1 MQASIDPTFSVV
13 VPTYRRPDA
22 LRATL
27 TALAGL
33 DYPSDRYE
41 VIVIDD
47 ASDERTAKLVD
58 AHRGRGVALS
68 FATQSHRGAAA
79 ARNHGARLA
88 DGDLLLFCDDDIVV
102 DSNHLRAHLAAQA
115 EHRDALVNGAWEFT
129 AAVHEALARTPFGR
143 YRLELERNFQSDATG
158 RVLEGGCIEIAMLGS
173 WDLSLQREL
182 FWDLGGFDERFP
194 AAGAEDQD
202 FSLRARKAG
211 ARLLL
216 DPRIRCLHND
226 NRLDLAAY
234 CAREERSA
242 QTMPVLMRKFPA
254 QFGRSAYVREN
265 RPIERGDSLRLAIKK
280 GVKWLLSRRPVLS
293 GLHRAT
299 GLAERLDVPEPLL
312 RQLYSA
318 LLGLHLFRGF
328 RRAWRRRGAAGR

>member
-1 MQASIDPTFSVV
+1 MQANIDPTFSIV
-13 VPTYRRPDA
+13 VPTYQRPDA

-27 TALAGL
+27 AALVGL
-33 DYPSDRYE
+33 DYPTDRYE
-41 VIVIDD
+41 VIVIDDD

-58 AHRGRGVALS
+58 AHRCGGVELS

-88 DGDLLLFCDDDIVV
+88 GGDLLLFCDDDIVV
-102 DSNHLRAHLAAQA
+102 DPNHLHAHLAARA
-115 EHRDALVNGAWEFT
+115 AHSDALVNGAWEFT

-143 YRLELERNFQSDATG
+143 YRLELERKFQADATG
-158 RVLEGGCIEIAMLGS
+158 RVLEGGCIEMAMLGS
-173 WDLSLQREL
+173 WDLSLPRKL

-202 FSLRARKAG
+202 LSLRARAAG
-211 ARLLL
+211 ALLLL
-216 DPRIRCLHND
+216 DPRIRCVHND
-226 NRLDLAAY
+226 NRRDLASY

-242 QTMPVLMRKFPA
+242 QTMPVLARKFPA

-265 RPIERGDSLRLAIKK
+265 RPIERDDSLRLAIKK
-280 GVKWLLSRRPVLS
+280 GSKWLLSRRPVLS

-299 GLAERLDVPEPLL
+299 SLAERLDLPEPMLH
-312 RQLYSA
+312 RLYSG

-328 RRAWRRRGAAGR
+328 RRAWQQ